1 MTCWRCMVGFSER
14 VRHEPAERSCSAG
27 ELVLRLQEEATP
39 ILLREDMEHQV
50 VQAERR

>member
-1 MTCWRCMVGFSER
+1 MVGFSER
-14 VRHEPAERSCSAG
+14 VCREPAELSCSAE
-27 ELVLRLQEEATP
+27 ELVLRRQEEATP